1 MASVSSLGSGSGL
14 DLSGLLTQLMAAEQ
28 QPLVALR
35 TKEASYQARISGL
48 GTLKSALS
56 SLQTAAANLI
66 PTTGQ
71 TASDK
76 YSSLSAKVSDS
87 TIATATASKTAVA
100 GTYSLEVSNLA
111 QSQRLATKATAGTPS
126 PYTNADSVIATGTLT
141 INIGTLSSGTF
152 VADGA
157 RKLEITIDSSKAT
170 LGGLRDA
177 INAANGG
184 VAATI
189 VTGSAGAQ
197 LVLTSK
203 DTGTKNVMSLSGLSG
218 FDYDPATDSGSF
230 TQDAAQGGQAAADA
244 QFKLNGITGSSSNNL
259 VNGVLD
265 GVSIALLKK
274 TDAGSPTTITVSKD
288 TTSAIT
294 SSINALVKSFNDA
307 TSTLASLSAYDKETK
322 SAGVLQGQA
331 VARNTQAQLR
341 NLVFNTRADGTA
353 AYQTLNDLGI
363 TFDKSGKLNV
373 DGTKLSKALEADY
386 AGVSAFVGKI
396 GSTFKASMETMVGS
410 SGSIT
415 SASDGMTQMIKRL
428 GTQETQL
435 SSRLTQIEAR
445 YRAQFTALDTMIAGM
460 KQTSTYLTQ
469 QLANLPGTS
478 SK

>member
-1 MASVSSLGSGSGL
+1 M
-14 DLSGLLTQLMAAEQ
+14 
-28 QPLVALR
+28 
-35 TKEASYQARISGL
+35 
-48 GTLKSALS
+48 
-56 SLQTAAANLI
+56 
-66 PTTGQ
+66 
-71 TASDK
+71 
-76 YSSLSAKVSDS
+76 
-87 TIATATASKTAVA
+87 
-100 GTYSLEVSNLA
+100 
-111 QSQRLATKATAGTPS
+111 
-126 PYTNADSVIATGTLT
+126 
-141 INIGTLSSGTF
+141 
-152 VADGA
+152 
-157 RKLEITIDSSKAT
+157 
-170 LGGLRDA
+170 
-177 INAANGG
+177 
-184 VAATI
+184 
-189 VTGSAGAQ
+189 
-197 LVLTSK
+197 
-203 DTGTKNVMSLSGLSG
+203 
-218 FDYDPATDSGSF
+218 
-230 TQDAAQGGQAAADA
+230 
-244 QFKLNGITGSSSNNL
+244 
-259 VNGVLD
+259 
-265 GVSIALLKK
+265 
-274 TDAGSPTTITVSKD
+274 
-288 TTSAIT
+288 
-294 SSINALVKSFNDA
+294 
-307 TSTLASLSAYDKETK
+307 
-322 SAGVLQGQA
+322 LQGQA